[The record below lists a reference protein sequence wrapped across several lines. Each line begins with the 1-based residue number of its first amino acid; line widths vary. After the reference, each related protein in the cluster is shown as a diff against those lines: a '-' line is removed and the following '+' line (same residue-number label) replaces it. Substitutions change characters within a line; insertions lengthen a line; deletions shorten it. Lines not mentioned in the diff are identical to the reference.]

1 MDLGGWLRSLGLGQY
16 EAAFREN
23 AIDDTVLPNLTA
35 EDLKDLGV
43 GIVGHRR
50 KLLDAIAV
58 LRADAS
64 AKAPPP
70 KGLPAT
76 DITARDTAERRQ
88 VTVMFSDLVGSTA
101 LAARMD
107 PEDLREVI
115 SAYQKCVAET
125 VQRFDGFV
133 AKYMG
138 DGVLVYF
145 GYPQAHE
152 DDAERAIRAG
162 LSLVPSIG
170 QLSIAGHEPLNARIG
185 IATGLVVVG
194 DLIGSG
200 EAQERGVAGET
211 PNLAARLQNLAEPGA
226 VIIADGTRRLVG
238 DLFELSELTPS
249 ALKGFSEPVH
259 AWRVLG
265 EGHAESR
272 FQALHGTRL
281 TPLVGRGE
289 ELELLLSR
297 WRQAREG
304 SGQVVLIS
312 GEPGIGKSRL
322 VLSLHERLHDE
333 PKATVSYACS
343 PHHVHSAL
351 YPFIAQVER
360 SAGFSSADSWEA
372 RLSHLESFLRE
383 TLTEPSDALALFADL
398 LGIPTGTR
406 SKLDAMSPLQKK
418 WLLFRTFLA
427 QLEKLV
433 VHGRILMVLEDA
445 HWLDPTSREL
455 FDRIVDRLQH
465 LPVLLVVTFRPAL
478 SPPWIG
484 FPHVTLLTLNRLTQP
499 QARLLVERVTG
510 GKALPLE
517 VIEQILAR
525 TEGVPLFTEE
535 LTKAVLESRLLGDI
549 GDRYVLA
556 GPLPPLAIP
565 ATLHD
570 SLMAR
575 LDRLAAVKEVAQ
587 IAACLGRE
595 FDYELLS
602 AVVPLPEAEL
612 EAALDQLVAAELVF
626 RRGVPPPATYIFKHA
641 LVRDAAYESLLRKR
655 RRALHACIA
664 SAIETRFAQMLEA
677 QPELVA
683 RHFSE
688 AGVPEKA
695 IGYWLQAGRLA
706 TARSA
711 NVEAIAHLRA
721 GLVSLN
727 DLPPGASRLRWEL
740 SLLLALGGPLIA
752 TKGFA
757 SSDVETAYQRA
768 QDLSREL
775 GDDTDLFTALRG
787 LGFVHHVRGDLRQS
801 MREFPEAIDL
811 ARRIGEPSLLVQA
824 YHFAGASKFH
834 LGAFQAAHDW
844 LRQSLE
850 AADSRGRYHSEV
862 YGINMGVF
870 CHAYIAHCE
879 WHLGYLNR
887 ALKAAEQAL
896 SLAREVS
903 HPFSIALALAYLAML
918 HQFRREPEAALK
930 TAEEARGLCQEYRF
944 DYYRAWSSLVRAWA
958 IAEQGRIEEG
968 VSAYDAALKEFGET
982 GAGLRM
988 PHYLGMLA
996 GIHRKAG
1003 ERAAGLKVVS
1013 QAAQIAETNNESWCN
1028 AMLEVERGE
1037 LLLLDASEEAI
1048 GEADAA
1054 FTHAIDIAID
1064 QGAKTL
1070 ELRASV
1076 ARARLCAA
1084 TGEGQ
1089 KAVDMLGPIYGWFTE
1104 GFETPDLLQARTLLG
1119 ALSTTRDNEGL

>member
-1 MDLGGWLRSLGLGQY
+1 VEIGQWLRGLGLQSY
-16 EAAFREN
+16 EQAFRDN
-23 AIDDTVLPNLTA
+23 GIDLDVLLRLTA
-35 EDLKDLGV
+35 DDLKEIGV
-43 GIVGHRR
+43 LAVGHRR
-50 KLLDAIAV
+50 KILDAIGK
-58 LRADAS
+58 LT
-64 AKAPPP
+64 
-70 KGLPAT
+70 AT
-76 DITARDTAERRQ
+76 ALTDEPGPMAFPHAERRQ
-88 VTVMFSDLVGSTA
+88 LTVMFCDLVGSTA
-101 LAARMD
+101 LAARLD
-107 PEDLREVI
+107 PEDMQELLR
-115 SAYQKCVAET
+115 AYQLKVED
-125 VQRFDGFV
+125 VVRGFGGYIS
-133 AKYMG
+133 KFLG

-162 LSLVPSIG
+162 LSLVRSIG
-170 QLSIAGHEPLNARIG
+170 QLDTAGGKPLNARVG

-211 PNLAARLQNLAEPGA
+211 PNLAARLQSLAEPGS

-238 DLFELSELTPS
+238 DLFELSELAPS
-249 ALKGFSEPVH
+249 ALKGFAEPVR

-272 FQALHGTRL
+272 FQALHGTGL
-281 TPLVGRGE
+281 TPLVGRRE
-289 ELELLLSR
+289 ELDLVLSR
-297 WRQAREG
+297 WHQAKEG

-322 VLSLHERLHDE
+322 VLSLRERLHDE
-333 PKATVSYACS
+333 PKATVNYACS

-351 YPFIAQVER
+351 FPFITQFER
-360 SAGFSSADSWEA
+360 SAGFSPADSSEA
-372 RLSHLESFLRE
+372 RLSRLESLLEE
-383 TLTEPSDALALFADL
+383 TDTEVSDALGLFADL
-398 LGIPTGTR
+398 LGIPVRTR
-406 SKLDAMSPLQKK
+406 SRLDSMLPLQKK
-418 WLLFRTFLA
+418 WLIFRTFLV
-427 QLEKLV
+427 QLEKLAARGPV
-433 VHGRILMVLEDA
+433 LIALEDA

-455 FDRIVDRLQH
+455 FDQIVDRLQR

-484 FPHVTLLTLNRLTQP
+484 FPHVTLLTLNRLTQQ
-499 QARLLVERVTG
+499 QARLLVERVAG

-535 LTKAVLESRLLGDI
+535 LTKTVLESRLLGDV
-549 GDRYVLA
+549 GNRYVLA

-587 IAACLGRE
+587 IGACLGRE
-595 FDYELLS
+595 FDHELLS
-602 AVVPLPEAEL
+602 AVVPLPKAEL
-612 EAALDQLVAAELVF
+612 AAALDQLVAAELVF
-626 RRGVPPPATYIFKHA
+626 RRGVPPAATYIFKHA

-655 RRALHACIA
+655 RRTLHACIA
-664 SAIETRFAQMLEA
+664 SAIETRFAQTLDA

-688 AGVPEKA
+688 AGLPEKA

-706 TARSA
+706 AARSA

-721 GLVSLN
+721 ALASIN

-740 SLLLALGGPLIA
+740 SLQLALGGPLIA

-775 GDDTDLFTALRG
+775 GHDTDLFTALRG

-824 YHFAGASKFH
+824 YHFAGVSTFH
-834 LGAFQAAHDW
+834 LGAFQTAHDW

-850 AADSRGRYHSEV
+850 TGNSHGRYHSEV

-870 CHAYIAHCE
+870 CHAYIGHCD
-879 WHLGYLNR
+879 WHLGYLDR
-887 ALKAAEQAL
+887 ALKTAEEAL
-896 SLAREVS
+896 SVAREVS

-918 HQFRREPEAALK
+918 HQFRREPEAALR

-944 DYYRAWSSLVRAWA
+944 DYYSAWSALVRAWA
-958 IAEQGRIEEG
+958 IAEQGRIAEG
-968 VSAYDAALKEFGET
+968 ISAYDAALKEFAET
-982 GAGLRM
+982 GAGLRL

-996 GIHRKAG
+996 RIH
-1003 ERAAGLKVVS
+1003 RAAGRRALGLKMVTE
-1013 QAAQIAETNNESWCN
+1013 AAQIAERNHESWCN
-1028 AMLEVERGE
+1028 AMLELERGE
-1037 LLLLDASEEAI
+1037 LLLLDVSGEAR

-1054 FTHAIDIAID
+1054 FEHANEIATA

-1076 ARARLCAA
+1076 AQARVCAA
-1084 TGEGQ
+1084 KGEGQ
-1089 KAVDMLGPIYGWFTE
+1089 KAFDMLSPIYGWFTE
-1104 GFETPDLLQARTLLG
+1104 GLETPDLLEARALLG
-1119 ALSTTRDNEGL
+1119 ELR

>member
-1 MDLGGWLRSLGLGQY
+1 VDIGQWLRGLGLQSY
-16 EAAFREN
+16 EQAFRDN
-23 AIDDTVLPNLTA
+23 GIDFEVLPRLTA
-35 EDLKDLGV
+35 DDLKEIGV
-43 GIVGHRR
+43 LAVGHRR
-50 KLLDAIAV
+50 KILDAIGEVAQ
-58 LRADAS
+58 RAS
-64 AKAPPP
+64 ADHSSTEMPHH
-70 KGLPAT
+70 
-76 DITARDTAERRQ
+76 AERRQ
-88 VTVMFSDLVGSTA
+88 LTVMFCDLVASTG
-101 LAARMD
+101 LSARLD
-107 PEDLREVI
+107 PEDLQEVLR
-115 SAYQKCVAET
+115 AYRSQVKDV
-125 VQRFDGFV
+125 VRGYGGYV

-138 DGVLVYF
+138 DGALVYF

-152 DDAERAIRAG
+152 DDAERAVRAG
-162 LSLVPSIG
+162 LELVKRIG
-170 QLSIAGHEPLNARIG
+170 KLNTAVGEPLNARIG

-200 EAQERGVAGET
+200 ESQERGIAGET
-211 PNLAARLQNLAEPGA
+211 PNLAARLQERGEAGA
-226 VIIADGTRRLVG
+226 VVLSDATRRLLG
-238 DLFELSELTPS
+238 DLFELTKLTPS
-249 ALKGFSEPVH
+249 VLKGFPEPVQ
-259 AWRVLG
+259 AWRALG

-272 FQALHGTRL
+272 FAALHGTRL

-289 ELELLLSR
+289 ELELVLSR
-297 WRQAREG
+297 WRQAKEG
-304 SGQVVLIS
+304 GGQVTLIS

-322 VLSLHERLHDE
+322 VLALRERLQDE
-333 PKATVSYACS
+333 PKAIVSYACS

-351 YPFIAQVER
+351 FPFIAQLER
-360 SAGFSSADSWEA
+360 SGAFSPTHSREA
-372 RLSHLESFLRE
+372 RLSRLESLLQE
-383 TLTEPSDALALFADL
+383 TVPEPSDAVVALFAEL
-398 LGIPTGTR
+398 LGIPTGTQGAIA
-406 SKLDAMSPLQKK
+406 AMSPQQKK
-418 WLLFRTFLA
+418 GLLFCTFVA
-427 QLEKLV
+427 QLEGLAAQ
-433 VHGRILMVLEDA
+433 GALLIVLEDA

-455 FDRIVDRLQH
+455 FDQIVDRLQ
-465 LPVLLVVTFRPAL
+465 LFPVLLVVTFRPEL

-484 FPHVTLLTLNRLTQP
+484 FPHVTLLTLNRLAKAQT
-499 QARLLVERVTG
+499 RSLVERITG
-510 GKALPLE
+510 GKALPSE
-517 VIEQILAR
+517 VLEQILAR

-535 LTKAVLESRLLGDI
+535 LTKTVIESGFLGDA

-575 LDRLAAVKEVAQ
+575 LDRLAPVKEVAQ
-587 IAACLGRE
+587 IGACIGRE
-595 FDYELLS
+595 FDHELLA
-602 AVVPLPEAEL
+602 AVVSLPEAEL
-612 EAALDQLVAAELVF
+612 QAALDRLVAAELVF
-626 RRGVPPPATYIFKHA
+626 RRGVAPATTYMFKHA
-641 LVRDAAYESLLRKR
+641 MVRDAAYESLLRKR
-655 RRALHACIA
+655 RQDLHARIA
-664 SAIETRFAQMLEA
+664 SAIEMRFPRIIEA

-683 RHFSE
+683 RHFGE
-688 AGVPEKA
+688 AGLKEKA

-706 TARSA
+706 AARSA

-721 GLVSLN
+721 GLASIN
-727 DLPPGASRLRWEL
+727 DFPGSSRSQWEL
-740 SLLLALGGPLIA
+740 SLQLALGGPLLA

-757 SSDVETAYQRA
+757 SSEVETAYRRA
-768 QDLSREL
+768 QYLSREL
-775 GDDTDLFTALRG
+775 GRDTDLFTALRG
-787 LGFVHHVRGDLRQS
+787 LGYVHHVRGDLRQS

-811 ARRIGEPSLLVQA
+811 ARRIGEPALLVQA
-824 YHFAGASKFH
+824 YHFAGVSTFH
-834 LGAFQAAHDW
+834 LGAFRTARDW
-844 LRQSLE
+844 LQQSLE
-850 AADSRGRYHSEV
+850 AGDSRGRHHSEV

-870 CHAYIAHCE
+870 CHAYIGHCD
-879 WHLGYLNR
+879 WHLGHLNR

-968 VSAYDAALKEFGET
+968 VSAYDAALMEFGET

-1013 QAAQIAETNNESWCN
+1013 QAAQIAETNNERWCN

-1076 ARARLCAA
+1076 ARVRLCAA
-1084 TGEGQ
+1084 TDQGQ

-1104 GFETPDLLQARTLLG
+1104 GFETPDLLQARTLLRE
-1119 ALSTTRDNEGL
+1119 LR

>member
-1 MDLGGWLRSLGLGQY
+1 VEIGQWLRGLGLQSY
-16 EAAFREN
+16 EQAFRDN
-23 AIDDTVLPNLTA
+23 GIDLDVLLRLTA
-35 EDLKDLGV
+35 DDLKEIGV
-43 GIVGHRR
+43 LAVGHRR
-50 KLLDAIAV
+50 KILDAIGK
-58 LRADAS
+58 LT
-64 AKAPPP
+64 
-70 KGLPAT
+70 AT
-76 DITARDTAERRQ
+76 ALTDEPGPMAFPHAERRQ
-88 VTVMFSDLVGSTA
+88 LTVMFCDLVGSTA
-101 LAARMD
+101 LAARLD
-107 PEDLREVI
+107 PEDMQELLR
-115 SAYQKCVAET
+115 AYQLKVED
-125 VQRFDGFV
+125 VVRGFGGYIS
-133 AKYMG
+133 KFLG

-162 LSLVPSIG
+162 LSLVRSIG
-170 QLSIAGHEPLNARIG
+170 QLDTAGGKPLNARVG

-211 PNLAARLQNLAEPGA
+211 PNLAARLQSLAEPGS

-238 DLFELSELTPS
+238 DLFELSELAPS
-249 ALKGFSEPVH
+249 ALKGFAEPVR

-272 FQALHGTRL
+272 FQALHGTGL
-281 TPLVGRGE
+281 TPLVGRRE
-289 ELELLLSR
+289 ELDLVLSR
-297 WRQAREG
+297 WHQAKEG

-322 VLSLHERLHDE
+322 VLSLRERLHDE
-333 PKATVSYACS
+333 PKATVNYACS

-351 YPFIAQVER
+351 FPFITQFER
-360 SAGFSSADSWEA
+360 SAGFSPADSSEA
-372 RLSHLESFLRE
+372 RLSRLESLLEE
-383 TLTEPSDALALFADL
+383 TDTEVSDALGLFADL
-398 LGIPTGTR
+398 LGIPVRTR
-406 SKLDAMSPLQKK
+406 SRLDSMLPLQKK
-418 WLLFRTFLA
+418 WLIFRTFLV
-427 QLEKLV
+427 QLEKLAARGPV
-433 VHGRILMVLEDA
+433 LIALEDA

-455 FDRIVDRLQH
+455 FDQIVDRLQR

-484 FPHVTLLTLNRLTQP
+484 FPHVTLLTLNRLTQQ
-499 QARLLVERVTG
+499 QARLLVERVAG

-535 LTKAVLESRLLGDI
+535 LTKTVLESRLLGDV
-549 GDRYVLA
+549 GNRYVLA

-587 IAACLGRE
+587 IGACLGRE
-595 FDYELLS
+595 FDHELLS
-602 AVVPLPEAEL
+602 AVVPLPKAEL
-612 EAALDQLVAAELVF
+612 AAALDQLVAAELVF
-626 RRGVPPPATYIFKHA
+626 RRGVPPAATYIFKHA

-655 RRALHACIA
+655 RRTLHACIA
-664 SAIETRFAQMLEA
+664 SAIETRFAQTLDA

-688 AGVPEKA
+688 AGLPEKA

-706 TARSA
+706 AARSA

-721 GLVSLN
+721 ALASIN

-740 SLLLALGGPLIA
+740 SLQLALGGPLIA

-775 GDDTDLFTALRG
+775 GHDTDLFTALRG

-824 YHFAGASKFH
+824 YHFAGVSTFH
-834 LGAFQAAHDW
+834 LGAFQTAHDW

-850 AADSRGRYHSEV
+850 TGDSHGRYHSEV

-870 CHAYIAHCE
+870 CHAYIGHCD
-879 WHLGYLNR
+879 WHLGYLDR
-887 ALKAAEQAL
+887 ALKTAEEAL
-896 SLAREVS
+896 SVAREVS

-918 HQFRREPEAALK
+918 HQFRREPEAALR

-944 DYYRAWSSLVRAWA
+944 DYYSAWSALVRAWA
-958 IAEQGRIEEG
+958 IAEQGRIAEG
-968 VSAYDAALKEFGET
+968 ISAYDAALKEFAET
-982 GAGLRM
+982 GAGLRL

-996 GIHRKAG
+996 RIH
-1003 ERAAGLKVVS
+1003 RAAGRRALGLKMVTE
-1013 QAAQIAETNNESWCN
+1013 AAQIAERNHESWCN
-1028 AMLEVERGE
+1028 AMLELERGE
-1037 LLLLDASEEAI
+1037 LLLLDVSGEAR

-1054 FTHAIDIAID
+1054 FKHANEIATA

-1076 ARARLCAA
+1076 AQARVCAA
-1084 TGEGQ
+1084 KGEGQ
-1089 KAVDMLGPIYGWFTE
+1089 KAFDMLSPIYGWFTE
-1104 GFETPDLLQARTLLG
+1104 GLETPDLLEARALLG
-1119 ALSTTRDNEGL
+1119 ELR

>member
-1 MDLGGWLRSLGLGQY
+1 MEIGQWLRGLGLESY
-16 EAAFREN
+16 EQAFREN
-23 AIDDTVLPNLTA
+23 GIDLDVLTRLTA
-35 EDLKDLGV
+35 DDLKEIGV
-43 GIVGHRR
+43 VAVGHRR
-50 KLLDAIAV
+50 KILDAIEKLAETGS
-58 LRADAS
+58 AD
-64 AKAPPP
+64 KPGP
-70 KGLPAT
+70 
-76 DITARDTAERRQ
+76 ITFPHAERRQ
-88 VTVMFSDLVGSTA
+88 LTVMFCDLVGSTA
-101 LAARMD
+101 LSARLD
-107 PEDLREVI
+107 PEDIQELLR
-115 SAYQKCVAET
+115 AYQSKV
-125 VQRFDGFV
+125 VDVVSGFGGYIS
-133 AKYMG
+133 KFLG
-138 DGVLVYF
+138 DGVLIYF

-152 DDAERAIRAG
+152 DDAECAIRAG
-162 LSLVPSIG
+162 LSLVRGIG
-170 QLSIAGHEPLNARIG
+170 QLSASGHEPLHARIG

-211 PNLAARLQNLAEPGA
+211 PNLAARLQSLAEPDA

-238 DLFELSELTPS
+238 DLFELSELALA
-249 ALKGFSEPVH
+249 ALKGFAEPVR

-272 FQALHGTRL
+272 FRAMHGTRL
-281 TPLVGRGE
+281 TPFVGRGE
-289 ELELLLSR
+289 ELNLVLSR
-297 WRQAREG
+297 WQHAKEG
-304 SGQVVLIS
+304 SGQVVLLS

-322 VLSLHERLHDE
+322 VLSLRERLHDE

-351 YPFIAQVER
+351 FVFKSQLER
-360 SAGFSSADSWEA
+360 SLGFLPADSSET
-372 RLSHLESFLRE
+372 RLGCLESLLRE
-383 TLTEPSDALALFADL
+383 TVEEPDDALAVFAGL
-398 LGIPTGTR
+398 LGIPIGTR
-406 SKLDAMSPLQKK
+406 SRLDAMSPLQKK

-427 QLEKLV
+427 QLERLS
-433 VHGRILMVLEDA
+433 VHGPVLMVLEDA

-455 FDRIVDRLQH
+455 FDQIVDRLQR
-465 LPVLLVVTFRPAL
+465 LPVLLVVTFRPVL
-478 SPPWIG
+478 SPPWID
-484 FPHVTLLTLNRLTQP
+484 FPHATLLTLNRLTQQ
-499 QARLLVERVTG
+499 QARLLVNRVTG

-535 LTKAVLESRLLGDI
+535 LTKAVLESRLLDDV

-556 GPLPPLAIP
+556 GPLPALAIP
-565 ATLHD
+565 TTLHD

-575 LDRLAAVKEVAQ
+575 LDRLEAVKEVAQ
-587 IAACLGRE
+587 IGACLGRE
-595 FDYELLS
+595 FDHELLS

-612 EAALDQLVAAELVF
+612 AAALDQLVAAELVF
-626 RRGVPPPATYIFKHA
+626 RRGVPPATTYVFKHA

-655 RRALHACIA
+655 RRSLHARIA
-664 SAIETRFAQMLEA
+664 NAIETRFAQTLDA

-683 RHFSE
+683 HHFSE
-688 AGVPEKA
+688 AGLPEKA

-706 TARSA
+706 AGRSA

-721 GLVSLN
+721 GLASINGLPHSVSPLQ
-727 DLPPGASRLRWEL
+727 WEL
-740 SLLLALGGPLIA
+740 SLQLALGGPLIA

-775 GDDTDLFTALRG
+775 GRDTDLFTALRG

-801 MREFPEAIDL
+801 MQEFPETIDL

-824 YHFAGASKFH
+824 YHFAGVSTFH
-834 LGAFQAAHDW
+834 LGAFQTAYDW

-850 AADSRGRYHSEV
+850 AGDSCDRYHSEV

-870 CHAYIAHCE
+870 CRAYIGHCY
-879 WHLGYLNR
+879 WHLGYVDR
-887 ALKAAEQAL
+887 ALETAEEAL

-918 HQFRREPEAALK
+918 RQFRREPEMALK
-930 TAEEARGLCQEYRF
+930 TAEEAGSLCREYRF
-944 DYYRAWSSLVRAWA
+944 DYYSAWSALLRAWA
-958 IAEQGRIEEG
+958 IAVQGSIAEG
-968 VSAYDAALKEFGET
+968 ISAYDAALKQFEDT

-996 GIHRKAG
+996 GIQRQAG
-1003 ERAAGLKVVS
+1003 ERATGLKLVND
-1013 QAAQIAETNNESWCN
+1013 AAQIAKRNGESWCD
-1028 AMLEVERGE
+1028 AMLELERGE
-1037 LLLLDASEEAI
+1037 LLLLEASEEVR

-1054 FTHAIDIAID
+1054 FKHAIEIAAD

-1070 ELRASV
+1070 ELRASI
-1076 ARARLCAA
+1076 ARARLYVAEH
-1084 TGEGQ
+1084 EGQ
-1089 KAVDMLGPIYGWFTE
+1089 KAFDMLSCIYGLFTE

-1119 ALSTTRDNEGL
+1119 ELRN